1 MASNRRPDDIDELD
15 DVEESEPLLMQA
27 DDTVIEMPNDERY
40 IITYYNWAVQCCYFF
55 NFIAENGMAFSK
67 KKVFNVL

>member
-40 IITYYNWAVQCCYFF
+40 IIILTNWAVQCCFF

>member
-40 IITYYNWAVQCCYFF
+40 IITYYNWAVQCCYFLF
-55 NFIAENGMAFSK
+55 HSRKWHGFF
-67 KKVFNVL
+67 